1 MKRKKRTMNNVFKS
15 SPNQKTITVKKE
27 QCDKQNYYAAINL
40 KALESAAT
48 QLKSGAFKLWI
59 YFAKNQNNF
68 SFALSNKVIDPGINF
83 SIIFFAMSLIS
94 TMSLI

>member
-1 MKRKKRTMNNVFKS
+1 MNNVFKS

-68 SFALSNKVIDPGINF
+68 SFALSN
-83 SIIFFAMSLIS
+83 
-94 TMSLI
+94 